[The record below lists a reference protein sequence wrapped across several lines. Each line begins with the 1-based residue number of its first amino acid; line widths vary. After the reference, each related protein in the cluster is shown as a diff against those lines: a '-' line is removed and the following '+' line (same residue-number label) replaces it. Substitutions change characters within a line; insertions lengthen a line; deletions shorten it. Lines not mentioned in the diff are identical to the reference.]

1 MKSPALPLLLAVLLA
16 APAAHALD
24 AAQWRAVA
32 PAIQAAIECRAKPD
46 TAAAAWAALPR
57 DEEGGIKPITP
68 PLPFAVFGLPVR
80 EVSIFID
87 PAGELGES
95 YTAKI
100 DATPAAVRKAARFTT
115 EAGKTAGIGGL
126 TLTEDRLTWLTCTVQ
141 GEYDESDFAPEN

>member
-1 MKSPALPLLLAVLLA
+1 MKSRTLPLLLTVLLA

-32 PAIQAAIECRAKPD
+32 PLVQAAIECRAKPD
-46 TAAAAWAALPR
+46 TAAAAWKSLPR
-57 DEEGGIKPITP
+57 DEYGGIAPIKPP
-68 PLPFAVFGLPVR
+68 APFVVFGLPVR

-87 PAGELGES
+87 PEGIEGES

-115 EAGKTAGIGGL
+115 ESGRATDMGGL

-141 GEYDESDFAPEN
+141 GAYNESDFQEN